1 MNVLYGPFIN
11 TLERIMKQ
19 LIAILAATLLAVVVT
34 GCKNNPAAF
43 LELPGGPEYV
53 GEYLEPGDVRHIGH
67 ALNTAPTRM
76 PVKWEN
82 TETGYQFSLMVFSS
96 DAAMGTATRKFTV
109 LTIEPSGEAEI
120 LNLVGTSTKKNVW
133 HIVAE
138 TPAAYV
144 GKAARM
150 ELAETP
156 IPDATLSSNQ
166 RFTGFIVAN

>member
-1 MNVLYGPFIN
+1 MSDSSPQVSVIIPVFDGEHTIEKLASEIETALRDKYSYEVIFIFDRG
-11 TLERIMKQ
+11 T
-19 LIAILAATLLAVVVT
+19 
-34 GCKNNPAAF
+34 
-43 LELPGGPEYV
+43 
-53 GEYLEPGDVRHIGH
+53 GDVRHIGH